1 MTGRMTGQMTGEK
14 TALTG
19 GMTEDREVLMAIARE
34 DLQSRKRSQD
44 LILDGLALAI
54 LKGRRSPPG
63 MLIFFGLL

>member
-1 MTGRMTGQMTGEK
+1 MTGRMTGKMTGEK
-14 TALTG
+14 TVLTT
-19 GMTEDREVLMAIARE
+19 TEDREDLMAIARE
-34 DLQSRKRSQD
+34 DLQSLKKSQD